1 MRIEVKNMGERDIHL
16 RIPTGLLFNPVT
28 ALFIPA
34 VSNKYGVHITVRQ
47 AMAFIKVLYDCKRRF
62 PNWVMVEV
70 ADADGGKVE
79 IKM

>member
-1 MRIEVKNMGERDIHL
+1 MRIVVENKGEKDIHL
-16 RIPTGLLFNPVT
+16 FLPTGLLFNPVT

-47 AMAFIKVLYDCKRRF
+47 AMAFLKALYDCKRRF

-70 ADADGGKVE
+70 EDADGGKVE

>member
-1 MRIEVKNMGERDIHL
+1 MRIEVKNMGDRDIHL

-28 ALFIPA
+28 ALTIPA
-34 VSNKYGVHITVRQ
+34 AAKSQGGHITARQ
-47 AMAFIKVLYDCKRRF
+47 AMAFIKALYDCKRRF

-70 ADADGGKVE
+70 ENADGGKVE